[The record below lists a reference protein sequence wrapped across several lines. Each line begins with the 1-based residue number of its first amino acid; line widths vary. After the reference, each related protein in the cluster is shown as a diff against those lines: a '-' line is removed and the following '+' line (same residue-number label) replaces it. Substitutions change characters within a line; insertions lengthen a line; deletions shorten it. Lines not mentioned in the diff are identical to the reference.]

1 MKDTHAFR
9 SILSLTASTTAATTA
24 AIAAAGALELRNAAA
39 PLNAVS
45 HILWGDIAARQNG
58 TSAQYTALG
67 TAINAAAMASWCV
80 LHHAIFRP
88 DRRRAGLAPALAR
101 GSATAAAAYVVDYYV
116 VPRRLTPGF
125 EKRLSGR
132 SMFAVYAALALGLV
146 IGEQMTRRIRPARVS
161 VGRLLIR

>member
-1 MKDTHAFR
+1 MKDNHPFR
-9 SILSLTASTTAATTA
+9 AIMSLTVSTTAATTA
-24 AIAAAGALELRNAAA
+24 AIAASGAIELSNAAA

-45 HILWGDIAARQNG
+45 HILWGDAAARQNDI
-58 TSAQYTALG
+58 SARYTALG

-101 GSATAAAAYVVDYYV
+101 GAATAAAAYVVDYYV

-146 IGEQMTRRIRPARVS
+146 LGEQMTRRARQS
-161 VGRLLIR
+161 A